1 MVLLLAAD
9 RRQARVAFR
18 FLRSLIVDHP
28 ELCKLVVSETQE
40 AIELRNQVVV
50 EVTTASF
57 RTIRGYSIAA
67 LVADKIAFWFDG
79 EASANPTEE
88 VLAAARPAMA
98 TMGPNALLLMMSS
111 PHARRGPLWKD
122 FSRHYG
128 KQDAPVLVWK
138 APSKTMKPSL
148 PQSVID
154 DAYEQDPTRASAE
167 FGAEFRSDVETY
179 ISREVVEAAVV
190 NGRLG

>member
-1 MVLLLAAD
+1 MVQLLAAD

-111 PHARRGPLWKD
+111 PHARRGPLSEGFFPALRKAGCA
-122 FSRHYG
+122 SVG
-128 KQDAPVLVWK
+128 LEGAQQDNETVVAP
-138 APSKTMKPSL
+138 
-148 PQSVID
+148 IGH
-154 DAYEQDPTRASAE
+154 R
-167 FGAEFRSDVETY
+167 
-179 ISREVVEAAVV
+179 
-190 NGRLG
+190 